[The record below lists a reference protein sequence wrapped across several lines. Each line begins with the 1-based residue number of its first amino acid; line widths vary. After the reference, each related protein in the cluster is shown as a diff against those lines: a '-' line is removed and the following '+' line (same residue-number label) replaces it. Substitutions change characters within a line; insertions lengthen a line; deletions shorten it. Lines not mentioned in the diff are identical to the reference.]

1 VTKYSHQKLNLTR
14 LWQLWQVSRWDQ
26 YKDKGFTL
34 IELMIVIIFI
44 GILAALSLP
53 VLFAQ
58 VGRARESETKSNLS
72 TVGQA
77 QQAYFFENGIFAND
91 YSLLDVTFQGNY
103 YTYPQPILLSFDAV
117 IHRANPI
124 DGVNKATR
132 TFSLGVYYT
141 DLSYDV
147 ILCRSSSTLTPTDAP
162 NAPTEACSNA
172 GTREF

>member
-1 VTKYSHQKLNLTR
+1 MLIR
-14 LWQLWQVSRWDQ
+14 LWRLWQVSRWDQ
-26 YKDKGFTL
+26 YKKDQGFTL
-34 IELMIVIIFI
+34 IELMIVIIFV
-44 GILAALSLP
+44 GTLAALSLP

-77 QQAYFFENGIFAND
+77 QQAYFFENGTFADN
-91 YSLLDVTFQGNY
+91 YNLLDISFQANY
-103 YTYPQPILLSFDAV
+103 YTYPSPNLLSFDAV

-132 TFSLGVYYT
+132 TFSLGVYYNN
-141 DLSYDV
+141 SVYNV
-147 ILCRSSSTLTPTDAP
+147 ILCRSSSTLTTTDAP
-162 NAPTEACSNA
+162 STSTGVCSNA